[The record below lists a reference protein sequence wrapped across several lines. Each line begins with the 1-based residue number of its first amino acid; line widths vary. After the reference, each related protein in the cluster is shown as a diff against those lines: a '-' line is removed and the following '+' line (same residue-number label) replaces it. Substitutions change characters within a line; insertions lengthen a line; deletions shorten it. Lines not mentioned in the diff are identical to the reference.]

1 MSSKETND
9 LFLYGASGHGK
20 VVLEIA
26 EILNL
31 PIGGFIDQNP
41 NLRSIYGYPVLRE
54 LPEYGNTFISIG
66 NNLIR
71 KNLAEKISEK
81 RYIRLIHPECNI
93 SKRCEIGVG
102 SVIMAGATLNTGSQI
117 GSHCIINT
125 NASIDHECT
134 IRDFVHISPNVALA
148 GDVSVGEGTH
158 IGIGACVIQGV
169 RIGKWVT
176 IGAGAVIIRDVPDYA
191 VVVGNPGKV
200 IKYNK

>member
-41 NLRSIYGYPVLRE
+41 KLRSIYGYPVLRE
-54 LPEYGNTFISIG
+54 LPEHGNTFISIG

-71 KNLAEKISEK
+71 KNLAEKLNK
-81 RYIRLIHPECNI
+81 NRYIQLIHPQSNI
-93 SKRCEIGVG
+93 STRSEIGMG
-102 SVIMAGATLNTGSQI
+102 SVIMAGATINSGTQI
-117 GSHCIINT
+117 GIHCIINT